1 MEDKFMKKVLI
12 ATLVSLM
19 ITSTAMAADT
29 YVGSF
34 LEKQEAKLNNAAS
47 PLVNKEKQLQ
57 AKQNAVLGLKQ
68 QQETERQNQL
78 VAQKKALAERQAAQ
92 QALVNKKKQ
101 DIQTTKDSFK
111 KDAQDL
117 KNIFTIN

>member
-19 ITSTAMAADT
+19 VTSTAMAADT

>member
-19 ITSTAMAADT
+19 VTSTAMAADT

-57 AKQNAVLGLKQ
+57 AQQNAVLGLKQ

>member
-57 AKQNAVLGLKQ
+57 AQQNAVLGLKQ

>member
-1 MEDKFMKKVLI
+1 MKKVLI

-19 ITSTAMAADT
+19 VTSTAMAADT

-57 AKQNAVLGLKQ
+57 AQQNAVLGLKQ